1 MGATKHQI
9 MLQNDQN
16 IHLEFK
22 NVNFVVFLCATGFG
36 VTIPFFPKQ
45 PDKVH
50 QKGEIIKETRVQEF
64 GYYERKFYGLYI
76 CVQ

>member
-22 NVNFVVFLCATGFG
+22 NVNWLFQQNG
-36 VTIPFFPKQ
+36 VTVFWFSSAQ
-45 PDKVH
+45 
-50 QKGEIIKETRVQEF
+50 Q
-64 GYYERKFYGLYI
+64 GLA
-76 CVQ
+76 